1 MIRGALNI
9 EIFVIDDSEEMTD
22 CIKIIFDR
30 AGIKNYRLFN
40 NPDKL
45 LMELNDNVHIC
56 VVDYLLDHQLT
67 GLDLIKKIV
76 KKNRHCW
83 FIMLSG
89 QTDFHV
95 VVEYLNSVYGSRY
108 IEKAGSV
115 PLGVSLISH
124 IKQIVE
130 QIYFIDDFYL
140 NAKRIQDSFNDLK
153 SLLTTP

>member
-1 MIRGALNI
+1 MIRGPLNI
-9 EIFVIDDSEEMTD
+9 EIFVIDDNPDMTE
-22 CIKIIFDR
+22 CIKIIFDN

-40 NPDKL
+40 DPDTL
-45 LMELNDNVHIC
+45 LEALNDDVHIC
-56 VVDYLLDHQLT
+56 VVDYLLDHDLN
-67 GLDLIKKIV
+67 GLDLIKRIV

-108 IEKAGSV
+108 IEKSSHV
-115 PLGVSLISH
+115 PLSVSLVSH
-124 IKQIVE
+124 VKEIVE
-130 QIYFIDDFYL
+130 QIYFIDDFYF

-153 SLLTTP
+153 NLLTTP